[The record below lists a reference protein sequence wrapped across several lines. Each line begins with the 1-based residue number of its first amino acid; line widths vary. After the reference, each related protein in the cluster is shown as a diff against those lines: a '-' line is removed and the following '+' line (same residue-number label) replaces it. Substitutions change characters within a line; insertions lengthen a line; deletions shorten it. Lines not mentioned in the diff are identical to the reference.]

1 MSFLVTCVLPNFRSV
16 SNGLGRCCVGFNSI
30 DQQTKLVKFNAFM
43 HPLIECNLKCCFL
56 VCFCCLMSFLATC
69 ILPNFRSGLG
79 GGCRCCVGFNSVV
92 QQTKPVKCNEFM
104 HLLIEFNLQCCF
116 LVCFGGAMLFLA
128 TCVLPNFRSGLGR
141 EYRGCAGFN
150 SVAQQTKPAKC
161 NKIMHLLIEFNL
173 QCCFLVCFGGAMSFS
188 PRVCLPNLF
197 TMNLVVCDTCSHA
210 CLFFC
215 LLACLL
221 TCLLTCLL
229 DCLLACPFAC
239 LLACSFAC
247 LLACLLARLP
257 ACLLAC
263 LFACLLACLLVCSLA
278 CLLACPLACLFAC
291 SFACLFALLLTCL
304 LACQLAHSH
313 ACLITCLITCL
324 LAYLLARLPVCVTA
338 LIIGD
343 TI

>member
-116 LVCFGGAMLFLA
+116 LVCFGGAM
-128 TCVLPNFRSGLGR
+128 
-141 EYRGCAGFN
+141 
-150 SVAQQTKPAKC
+150 
-161 NKIMHLLIEFNL
+161 
-173 QCCFLVCFGGAMSFS
+173 SFS

-229 DCLLACPFAC
+229 DCLLACSFAC

-324 LAYLLARLPVCVTA
+324 LAYLLAYLLARLTA